1 MLARVLSTLG
11 QYRLPLLAGAFVVV
25 GIGSYYCQSQ
35 RDRLLTFAPLD
46 TLVYVHVRD
55 ATWPWQPRT
64 FDRLPASNL
73 YAQLNTSLGLVAGEL
88 ENQLLPASQ
97 QVSVLLLPTGEV
109 GSPRFAGEAGAFDQV
124 LLVRLKHGW
133 PSRAAQQSARRFITR
148 QPNHR
153 QLAKTTYA
161 LASSQSALERVQQV
175 KDQTLFALTQRL
187 NRRLLGRDPVGIYV
201 DVPNLLPY
209 LDQFDPAVRLLAS
222 AATDGVYLRAT
233 PYAGRWQFQLSGYP
247 GRIVRPQP
255 IIGRLLSFSK
265 QPPLLKYLP
274 QDFTFF
280 ASAVSV
286 VDLVTDFSRR
296 NKDINDA
303 LQQTGD
309 YLAATSQFDPR
320 GLVETFNMPANLL
333 VGTARPEAWLGFDLA
348 LVLNPGAD
356 VAGFEELASAFWATQ
371 SPQPVNRR
379 LADGTRVVE
388 LYARPERFAW
398 QDYSIAGQPGRLLDA
413 PAFGVALTYLQPGRF
428 TLLTTATATAA
439 VVVEQRGVSLEQ
451 VLQPCGVNPTDR
463 FFILNTSH
471 MASSSLAFLP
481 IGTIIGVQ
489 QGGGVV
495 GCFY

>member
-1 MLARVLSTLG
+1 MLARALSTLG
-11 QYRLPLLAGAFVVV
+11 QHWLPLLAGVFVVV
-25 GIGSYYCQSQ
+25 GIGLYYWQSQ
-35 RDRLLTFAPLD
+35 RDQLLKLTPLD

-73 YAQLNTSLGLVAGEL
+73 YAQLNASLGLVAGEL

-97 QVSVLLLPTGEV
+97 QVSVLLLP
-109 GSPRFAGEAGAFDQV
+109 ADEAGAFDQV

-133 PSRAAQQSARRFITR
+133 PSRTAQQSARSFITQ

-161 LASSQSALERVQQV
+161 LASSQSALERVEQV
-175 KDQTLFALTQRL
+175 KDRTLFALTQRL
-187 NRRLLGRDPVGIYV
+187 DRRLIGRDPVGIYI
-201 DVPNLLPY
+201 DVPNLVPY
-209 LDQFDPAVRLLAS
+209 LDQSDPAVRFLAF

-233 PYAGRWQFQLSGYP
+233 PHAGRWQFQLSGYP
-247 GRIVRPQP
+247 GHVVRQ
-255 IIGRLLSFSK
+255 RSLLSRVLSLPK
-265 QPPLLKYLP
+265 QPALLLEYLP

-286 VDLVTDFSRR
+286 VDLVTDFARQ
-296 NKDINDA
+296 NKDVNDA
-303 LQQTGD
+303 LRQTSD
-309 YLAATSQFDPR
+309 YLTATSQLDPL

-333 VGTARPEAWLGFDLA
+333 VGPVRPEAWLGFDLA

-356 VAGFEELASAFWATQ
+356 VAGFEALASAFWATQ

-413 PAFGVALTYLQPGRF
+413 PALGVALTYLRTDRF
-428 TLLTTATATAA
+428 TLLTTATTTAAA
-439 VVVEQRGVSLEQ
+439 VVEQQGVPLEQ
-451 VLQPCGVNPTDR
+451 VLQPCGVSPTDR

-489 QGGGVV
+489 QGGGAV